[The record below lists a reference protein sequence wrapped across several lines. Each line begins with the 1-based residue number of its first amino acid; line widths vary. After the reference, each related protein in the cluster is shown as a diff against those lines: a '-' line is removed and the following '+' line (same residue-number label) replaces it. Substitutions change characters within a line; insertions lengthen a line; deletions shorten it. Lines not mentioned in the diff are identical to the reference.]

1 MSVRRRLA
9 GWIAS
14 NVALIAILVIS
25 ATLLAASVL
34 LASLG
39 GEELGEPAVQ
49 APSWVVAVVG
59 VLFVVAE
66 RFGFTI
72 QYRREAIAYSFSAL
86 PCGLSIVYLEL
97 WQAALVGS
105 LGCVAIVALTWHPP
119 WYKTVFNA
127 VLLTFE
133 ITAGYAVFNAVFGV
147 ADTSANLFAV
157 GLLLGLV
164 AIEAI
169 GIVMVSLVISV
180 FEGNFLRRLVEQT
193 RWMGLLGLVSSV
205 SATLIVSFSIYWPQL
220 SVFGLLPVI
229 AVWILLRQLGNR
241 TQRLNDFEALH
252 RLSNSVSQ
260 SLHRGTIASAV
271 IGELKDILRSDR
283 AVIMQ
288 VDRASGQLS
297 ELAHVGESFTDLPG
311 SMSDTRWR
319 PFLLAG
325 QTTLL
330 EPLVTASLGIA
341 LGVRSNVIVAP
352 VTDGDRVLGLLLAA
366 ERGGPQAS
374 FDDSDVIRATA
385 IANRLSLALRN
396 AELHEQIEEEAWVD
410 RLTSLPNRNS
420 FEKAMFEAHA
430 VCDPSTLGVVVL
442 GIDRFREVNE
452 TLGHQVGD
460 SILVE
465 MSRRIADDLDV
476 GQTLARVTGD
486 EFGVLATGVDTEQLA
501 DIGRRLVTTLRKP
514 FTIGD
519 VEVSIEVGA
528 GAAMCQAG
536 VTCAD
541 DLIRRADVAM
551 NWAKDH
557 HTTVEVYRGEIDVHT
572 PDRLAMLAELRA
584 ALQHKQLDVW
594 FQPKIDLVSSVVV
607 GAEAL
612 VRWEHPTRGFV
623 PPMQFVPLAETTG
636 LITELTDAVLAKSV
650 AAVRLLN
657 DVGFRLDVSV
667 NLSTLDLLHEDLVS
681 RLEGHLESQQVPPD
695 QLTLEI
701 TETALLE
708 DGLRA
713 LSTAEQLQAL
723 GVHLSIDDFGTGFS
737 SLSYLRKL
745 PASEIKVDRSFV
757 LNLLRDERDEVIV
770 RSTIDL
776 GHNLGLK
783 VTAEGVEDKATME
796 RLWELG
802 CDLVQ
807 GYHIAK
813 PMPLTNFVAWLTTSG
828 HQVARSGIQGAW
840 KPSASPLEA

>member
-1 MSVRRRLA
+1 ML
-9 GWIAS
+9 
-14 NVALIAILVIS
+14 
-25 ATLLAASVL
+25 
-34 LASLG
+34 
-39 GEELGEPAVQ
+39 
-49 APSWVVAVVG
+49 
-59 VLFVVAE
+59 
-66 RFGFTI
+66 
-72 QYRREAIAYSFSAL
+72 
-86 PCGLSIVYLEL
+86 
-97 WQAALVGS
+97 
-105 LGCVAIVALTWHPP
+105 
-119 WYKTVFNA
+119 
-127 VLLTFE
+127 
-133 ITAGYAVFNAVFGV
+133 
-147 ADTSANLFAV
+147 
-157 GLLLGLV
+157 
-164 AIEAI
+164 
-169 GIVMVSLVISV
+169 
-180 FEGNFLRRLVEQT
+180 
-193 RWMGLLGLVSSV
+193 
-205 SATLIVSFSIYWPQL
+205 
-220 SVFGLLPVI
+220 
-229 AVWILLRQLGNR
+229 
-241 TQRLNDFEALH
+241 
-252 RLSNSVSQ
+252 
-260 SLHRGTIASAV
+260 
-271 IGELKDILRSDR
+271 
-283 AVIMQ
+283 
-288 VDRASGQLS
+288 
-297 ELAHVGESFTDLPG
+297 
-311 SMSDTRWR
+311 
-319 PFLLAG
+319 
-325 QTTLL
+325 
-330 EPLVTASLGIA
+330 
-341 LGVRSNVIVAP
+341 
-352 VTDGDRVLGLLLAA
+352 
-366 ERGGPQAS
+366 
-374 FDDSDVIRATA
+374 
-385 IANRLSLALRN
+385 
-396 AELHEQIEEEAWVD
+396 
-410 RLTSLPNRNS
+410 
-420 FEKAMFEAHA
+420 EAHA

-486 EFGVLATGVDTEQLA
+486 EFGVLATGVDAEQLA

-514 FTIGD
+514 FAIGD

-551 NWAKDH
+551 NWAKEH

-681 RLEGHLESQQVPPD
+681 RVEGHLEAQQVPPD

>member
-1 MSVRRRLA
+1 MLYLGVREA
-9 GWIAS
+9 M
-14 NVALIAILVIS
+14 VATVV
-25 ATLLAASVL
+25 ATVAVPLLTWRVVWYKL
-34 LASLG
+34 LFNASLLMF
-39 GEELGEPAVQ
+39 EMAFAFLIFHSLLGHDLDFG
-49 APSWVVAVVG
+49 SR
-59 VLFVVAE
+59 FVVAL
-66 RFGFTI
+66 
-72 QYRREAIAYSFSAL
+72 AIALMSVTLIETLFVSVAVSCFEGEFGARLRQEAVTNGPMVVVSSVGATILASFSKQW
-86 PCGLSIVYLEL
+86 P
-97 WQAALVGS
+97 
-105 LGCVAIVALTWHPP
+105 ALT
-119 WYKTVFNA
+119 
-127 VLLTFE
+127 
-133 ITAGYAVFNAVFGV
+133 
-147 ADTSANLFAV
+147 
-157 GLLLGLV
+157 LLGLV
-164 AIEAI
+164 PIAAIW
-169 GIVMVSLVISV
+169 MV
-180 FEGNFLRRLVEQT
+180 LRSNGT
-193 RWMGLLGLVSSV
+193 
-205 SATLIVSFSIYWPQL
+205 
-220 SVFGLLPVI
+220 
-229 AVWILLRQLGNR
+229 N
-241 TQRLNDFEALH
+241 TQRLKDFEALH
-252 RLSNSVSQ
+252 RLSNSVSR
-260 SLHRGTIASAV
+260 SLHREEIARAV
-271 IGELKDILRSDR
+271 ISEVQDILRSDR

-288 VDRASGQLS
+288 VDHAGGTLNM
-297 ELAHVGESFTDLPG
+297 LAATGEPFTDLPK
-311 SMSDTRWR
+311 SLDDSRWR
-319 PFLLAG
+319 PFVDGG
-325 QTTLL
+325 QAVLL
-330 EPLVTASLGIA
+330 EPMVLVSLGIS
-341 LGVRSNVIVAP
+341 LSVRDNVIVAP
-352 VTDGDRVLGLLLAA
+352 VTDGDRVLGLLMAA
-366 ERGGPQAS
+366 ERSGPQS
-374 FDDSDVIRATA
+374 RYDESDVLRASA
-385 IANRLSLALRN
+385 IANRLASALRN
-396 AELHEQIEEEAWVD
+396 AELHERIEEEAWVD
-410 RLTSLPNRNS
+410 RLTGLPNRNS
-420 FEKAMFEAHA
+420 FEKTMLEAHA

-465 MSRRIADDLDV
+465 MSRRIADDLDD
-476 GQTLARVTGD
+476 GLTLARVTGD
-486 EFGVLATGVDTEQLA
+486 EFGVLATGVDAEQLA
-501 DIGRRLVTTLRKP
+501 DIGRRLVITLRKP
-514 FTIGD
+514 FAIGD

-536 VTCAD
+536 VSCAD

-551 NWAKDH
+551 NWAKEH

-681 RLEGHLESQQVPPD
+681 RVEGHLEAQQVPPD